1 MKKYLLFRVLLAVI
15 VVFILR
21 QFVTTEDLRG
31 LFITVGQIVGGL
43 VGIAV
48 AIVLILLIFRVPK
61 LWRRRKEKRTRAS
74 SQPSSPEKESEPK
87 TKKTGERRV
96 FWVPMLLVLASVL
109 VVLVAVL
116 VVLDSSQSSQT
127 TPLCIG
133 GECFGARQIGG
144 DGVREIVYDVFHH
157 PGENLYWKGTFT
169 VRRGEGKDGKCSGS
183 SDDLI
188 STGSYSGM
196 RWQIVVN
203 EVPCESLSRFEGMS
217 QGEYSNE
224 VLTVRWF
231 SHRKDS

>member
-1 MKKYLLFRVLLAVI
+1 MRLELVLLVVEII
-15 VVFILR
+15 VFLR
-21 QFVTTEDLRG
+21 VKMRER
-31 LFITVGQIVGGL
+31 
-43 VGIAV
+43 A
-48 AIVLILLIFRVPK
+48 
-61 LWRRRKEKRTRAS
+61 RAS
-74 SQPSSPEKESEPK
+74 SQPSSPEKKPGPK
-87 TKKTGERRV
+87 AKKVWGHRV
-96 FWVPMLLVLASVL
+96 FVVPVLLALASMI
-109 VVLVAVL
+109 VVIVAVL

-144 DGVREIVYDVFHH
+144 DGEREIVYDVFHQ